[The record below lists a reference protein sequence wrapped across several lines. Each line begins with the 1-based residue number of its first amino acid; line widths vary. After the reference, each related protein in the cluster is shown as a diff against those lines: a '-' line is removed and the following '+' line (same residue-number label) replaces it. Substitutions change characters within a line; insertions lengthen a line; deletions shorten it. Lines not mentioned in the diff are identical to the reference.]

1 MRAYNSKLDSSL
13 DISFSK
19 KFMLTNFKAILFGS
33 IGTLVETSELQRRA
47 FNQAFSEAGLDWT
60 WNPDEYKIMLKKSG
74 GRNRIN
80 EYATYREIEVNAHEL
95 HLKKTKIFDNMMKE
109 EGISLRPGVANLIDF
124 ALNNNLHLAFVTS
137 TSDANVDAIFMA
149 LNEQLNR
156 NDFNFIGN
164 DKMVSKPKPDSEIYL
179 KALSNLKLNAKDCL
193 AIEDTEVS
201 MRSAINANIKCIAFP
216 GAMALDNDFSAAL
229 HISDDL
235 SPNNLFN

>member
-1 MRAYNSKLDSSL
+1 
-13 DISFSK
+13 
-19 KFMLTNFKAILFGS
+19 MLTNFKAILFGS
-33 IGTLVETSELQRRA
+33 IGTLVETSELQRTA

-109 EGISLRPGVANLIDF
+109 EGISLRPGVANLIGYAID
-124 ALNNNLHLAFVTS
+124 NNVHLAFVTS

-149 LNEQLNR
+149 LNGQLSR

-179 KALSNLKLNAKDCL
+179 KALSNLKLDAKDCL

>member
-1 MRAYNSKLDSSL
+1 
-13 DISFSK
+13 
-19 KFMLTNFKAILFGS
+19 MLTNFKAILFGS
-33 IGTLVETSELQRRA
+33 IGTLVETSELQRTA

-80 EYATYREIEVNAHEL
+80 EYATDRGIKVNAHEL
-95 HLKKTKIFDNMMKE
+95 HLKKTEIFDNMMKE
-109 EGISLRPGVANLIDF
+109 EGISLRPGVANLIGYAID
-124 ALNNNLHLAFVTS
+124 NNVHLAFVTS

-149 LNEQLNR
+149 LNGQLNR

-216 GAMALDNDFSAAL
+216 GALALDSDFSDAFY
-229 HISDDL
+229 ITDDL
-235 SPNNLFN
+235 SRNNLLFTE

>member
-1 MRAYNSKLDSSL
+1 
-13 DISFSK
+13 
-19 KFMLTNFKAILFGS
+19 MLTNFKAILFGS
-33 IGTLVETSELQRRA
+33 IGTLVETSELQRTA
-47 FNQAFSEAGLDWT
+47 FNQAFSEADLDWN

-80 EYATYREIEVNAHEL
+80 EYATDRGEKVNAQKL
-95 HLKKTKIFDNMMKE
+95 HIRKTEIFDNMMKE
-109 EGISLRPGVANLIDF
+109 EGISLRPGVANLIGYAID
-124 ALNNNLHLAFVTS
+124 NNVHLAFVTS

-149 LNEQLNR
+149 LNGQLSR

>member
-1 MRAYNSKLDSSL
+1 
-13 DISFSK
+13 
-19 KFMLTNFKAILFGS
+19 MLTNFKAILFGS

-80 EYATYREIEVNAHEL
+80 EYATDRGIKVNAHEL
-95 HLKKTKIFDNMMKE
+95 HLKKTEIFDNMMKE
-109 EGISLRPGVANLIDF
+109 EGISLRPGVANLIGYAID
-124 ALNNNLHLAFVTS
+124 NNVHLAFVTS
-137 TSDANVDAIFMA
+137 TSNANVDAIFMA
-149 LNEQLNR
+149 LNGQLNR

-179 KALSNLKLNAKDCL
+179 KALSILKLNAKDCL

-216 GAMALDNDFSAAL
+216 GALALDNDFSDAFY
-229 HISDDL
+229 ITDDL
-235 SPNNLFN
+235 SRNNLLFTE

>member
-1 MRAYNSKLDSSL
+1 
-13 DISFSK
+13 
-19 KFMLTNFKAILFGS
+19 MLTNFKAILFGS

-80 EYATYREIEVNAHEL
+80 EYATYHGIKVNAHEL
-95 HLKKTKIFDNMMKE
+95 HLKKTEIFDNMMKE
-109 EGISLRPGVANLIDF
+109 EGISLRPGVANLIGYAID
-124 ALNNNLHLAFVTS
+124 NNVHLAFVTS

-149 LNEQLNR
+149 LNGQLSR

>member
-1 MRAYNSKLDSSL
+1 
-13 DISFSK
+13 
-19 KFMLTNFKAILFGS
+19 MLSNFKAILFGS

-80 EYATYREIEVNAHEL
+80 EYATYREIKVNAHEL

-109 EGISLRPGVANLIDF
+109 EGISLRPGVANLIGYAID
-124 ALNNNLHLAFVTS
+124 NNVHLAFVTS

-149 LNEQLNR
+149 LNGQLSR

>member
-1 MRAYNSKLDSSL
+1 
-13 DISFSK
+13 
-19 KFMLTNFKAILFGS
+19 MLSNFKAILFGS

-80 EYATYREIEVNAHEL
+80 EYATDRGIKVNAHEL
-95 HLKKTKIFDNMMKE
+95 HLKKTEIFDNMMKE
-109 EGISLRPGVANLIDF
+109 EGISLRPGVANLIGYAID
-124 ALNNNLHLAFVTS
+124 NNVHLAFVTS
-137 TSDANVDAIFMA
+137 TSNANVDAIFMA
-149 LNEQLNR
+149 LNGQLNR
-156 NDFNFIGN
+156 DDFNFIGN

-216 GAMALDNDFSAAL
+216 GALALDNDFSDAFY
-229 HISDDL
+229 ITDDL
-235 SPNNLFN
+235 SRNNLLFTE

>member
-1 MRAYNSKLDSSL
+1 M
-13 DISFSK
+13 
-19 KFMLTNFKAILFGS
+19 
-33 IGTLVETSELQRRA
+33 
-47 FNQAFSEAGLDWT
+47 
-60 WNPDEYKIMLKKSG
+60 
-74 GRNRIN
+74 
-80 EYATYREIEVNAHEL
+80 
-95 HLKKTKIFDNMMKE
+95 
-109 EGISLRPGVANLIDF
+109 
-124 ALNNNLHLAFVTS
+124 TS
-137 TSDANVDAIFMA
+137 TSDANIDAMFMA
-149 LNEQLNR
+149 LNGQLSR

>member
-1 MRAYNSKLDSSL
+1 
-13 DISFSK
+13 
-19 KFMLTNFKAILFGS
+19 MLTNFKAILFGS

-109 EGISLRPGVANLIDF
+109 EGISLRPGVANLIGYAID
-124 ALNNNLHLAFVTS
+124 NNVHLAFVTS

-149 LNEQLNR
+149 LNGQLSR

-179 KALSNLKLNAKDCL
+179 KALSNLKLDAKDCL

>member
-1 MRAYNSKLDSSL
+1 
-13 DISFSK
+13 
-19 KFMLTNFKAILFGS
+19 MLTNFKAILFGS

-109 EGISLRPGVANLIDF
+109 EGISLRPGVANLIGYAID
-124 ALNNNLHLAFVTS
+124 NNVHLAFVTS

-149 LNEQLNR
+149 LNGQLNR

-229 HISDDL
+229 HITDDL

>member
-1 MRAYNSKLDSSL
+1 
-13 DISFSK
+13 
-19 KFMLTNFKAILFGS
+19 MLTNFKAILFGS
-33 IGTLVETSELQRRA
+33 IGTLVETSELQRTA

-80 EYATYREIEVNAHEL
+80 EYATDRGEKVNAQKL
-95 HLKKTKIFDNMMKE
+95 HIRKTEIFDNMMKE
-109 EGISLRPGVANLIDF
+109 EGISLRPGVANLIGYAID
-124 ALNNNLHLAFVTS
+124 NNVHLAFVTS

-149 LNEQLNR
+149 LNGQLSR

-216 GAMALDNDFSAAL
+216 GAMALDNDFSACL
-229 HISDDL
+229 L
-235 SPNNLFN
+235 YTSPSPRDRSVSRMPSSA

>member
-1 MRAYNSKLDSSL
+1 MILNY
-13 DISFSK
+13 
-19 KFMLTNFKAILFGS
+19 KAILFGS

-80 EYATYREIEVNAHEL
+80 EYATDRGIKVNAHEL
-95 HLKKTKIFDNMMKE
+95 HLKKTEIFDNMMKE
-109 EGISLRPGVANLIDF
+109 EGISLRPGVANLIGYAID
-124 ALNNNLHLAFVTS
+124 NNVHLAFVTS
-137 TSDANVDAIFMA
+137 TSNANVDAIFMA
-149 LNEQLNR
+149 LNGQLNR

-216 GAMALDNDFSAAL
+216 GALALDNDFSDAFY
-229 HISDDL
+229 ITDDL
-235 SPNNLFN
+235 SRNNLLFTE

>member
-1 MRAYNSKLDSSL
+1 
-13 DISFSK
+13 
-19 KFMLTNFKAILFGS
+19 MLTNFKAILFGS

-80 EYATYREIEVNAHEL
+80 EYATYHGIKVNAHEL
-95 HLKKTKIFDNMMKE
+95 HLKKTEIFDNMMKE
-109 EGISLRPGVANLIDF
+109 KGISLRPGVANLIGYAID
-124 ALNNNLHLAFVTS
+124 NNVHLAFVTS

-149 LNEQLNR
+149 LNGQLSR

>member
-1 MRAYNSKLDSSL
+1 
-13 DISFSK
+13 
-19 KFMLTNFKAILFGS
+19 MLTNFKAILFGS

-80 EYATYREIEVNAHEL
+80 EYATDRGIKVNAHEL
-95 HLKKTKIFDNMMKE
+95 HLKKTEIFDNMMKE
-109 EGISLRPGVANLIDF
+109 EGISLRPGVANLIGYAID
-124 ALNNNLHLAFVTS
+124 NNVHLAFVTS

-149 LNEQLNR
+149 LNGQLNR

-216 GAMALDNDFSAAL
+216 GALALDNDFSDAFY
-229 HISDDL
+229 ITDDL
-235 SPNNLFN
+235 SRNNLLFTE

>member
-1 MRAYNSKLDSSL
+1 
-13 DISFSK
+13 
-19 KFMLTNFKAILFGS
+19 MLSNFKAILFGS

-80 EYATYREIEVNAHEL
+80 EYATYHGIKVNAHEL
-95 HLKKTKIFDNMMKE
+95 HLKKTEIFDNMMKE
-109 EGISLRPGVANLIDF
+109 EGISLRPGVANLIGYAID
-124 ALNNNLHLAFVTS
+124 NNVHLAFVTS

-149 LNEQLNR
+149 LNGQLSR

>member
-1 MRAYNSKLDSSL
+1 MLSNS
-13 DISFSK
+13 
-19 KFMLTNFKAILFGS
+19 KAILFGS

-109 EGISLRPGVANLIDF
+109 EGISLRPGVANLIGYAID
-124 ALNNNLHLAFVTS
+124 NNVHLAFVTS

-149 LNEQLNR
+149 LNGQLSR

-235 SPNNLFN
+235 SPNNFFN

>member
-1 MRAYNSKLDSSL
+1 
-13 DISFSK
+13 
-19 KFMLTNFKAILFGS
+19 MLTNFKAILFGS

-80 EYATYREIEVNAHEL
+80 EYATDRGIKVNAHEL
-95 HLKKTKIFDNMMKE
+95 HLKKTEIFDNMMKE
-109 EGISLRPGVANLIDF
+109 EGISLRPGVANLIGYAID
-124 ALNNNLHLAFVTS
+124 NNVHLAFVTS
-137 TSDANVDAIFMA
+137 TSNANVDAIFMA
-149 LNEQLNR
+149 LNGQLSR

-216 GAMALDNDFSAAL
+216 GALALDNDFSDAFY
-229 HISDDL
+229 ITDDL
-235 SPNNLFN
+235 SRNNLLFTE

>member
-1 MRAYNSKLDSSL
+1 
-13 DISFSK
+13 
-19 KFMLTNFKAILFGS
+19 MLTNFKAILFGS

-80 EYATYREIEVNAHEL
+80 EYATYHGIKVNAHEL
-95 HLKKTKIFDNMMKE
+95 HLKKTEIFDNMMKE
-109 EGISLRPGVANLIDF
+109 EGISLRPGVANLIGYAID
-124 ALNNNLHLAFVTS
+124 NNVHLAFVTS
-137 TSDANVDAIFMA
+137 TSDANIDAIFMA
-149 LNEQLNR
+149 LNGQLSR

>member
-1 MRAYNSKLDSSL
+1 
-13 DISFSK
+13 
-19 KFMLTNFKAILFGS
+19 MLANFKAILFGS
-33 IGTLVETSELQRRA
+33 IGTLVETSELQRTA

-80 EYATYREIEVNAHEL
+80 EYATDRGIKVNAHEL
-95 HLKKTKIFDNMMKE
+95 HLKKTEIFDNMMKE
-109 EGISLRPGVANLIDF
+109 EGISLRPGVANLIGYAID
-124 ALNNNLHLAFVTS
+124 NNVHLAFVTS

-149 LNEQLNR
+149 LNGQLSR

>member
-1 MRAYNSKLDSSL
+1 
-13 DISFSK
+13 
-19 KFMLTNFKAILFGS
+19 MLTNFKAILFGS

-80 EYATYREIEVNAHEL
+80 EYATDRGIKVNAHEL
-95 HLKKTKIFDNMMKE
+95 HLKKTEIFDNMMKE
-109 EGISLRPGVANLIDF
+109 EGISLRPGVANLIGYAID
-124 ALNNNLHLAFVTS
+124 NNFHLAFVTS
-137 TSDANVDAIFMA
+137 TSNANVDAIFMA
-149 LNEQLNR
+149 LNGQLNR
-156 NDFNFIGN
+156 NDFNFIGH

-216 GAMALDNDFSAAL
+216 GALALDNDFSDAFY
-229 HISDDL
+229 ITDDL
-235 SPNNLFN
+235 SRNNLLFTE

>member
-1 MRAYNSKLDSSL
+1 
-13 DISFSK
+13 
-19 KFMLTNFKAILFGS
+19 MLSNFKAILFGS

-74 GRNRIN
+74 GGNRIN
-80 EYATYREIEVNAHEL
+80 EYATYRGIKVNAHEL
-95 HLKKTKIFDNMMKE
+95 HLKKTEIFDNMMKE
-109 EGISLRPGVANLIDF
+109 EGISLRPGVANLIGYAID
-124 ALNNNLHLAFVTS
+124 NNVHLAFVTS

-149 LNEQLNR
+149 LNGQLNR
-156 NDFNFIGN
+156 NDFNFIGH

-216 GAMALDNDFSAAL
+216 GALALDNDFSDAFY
-229 HISDDL
+229 ITDDL
-235 SPNNLFN
+235 SRNNLLFTK

>member
-1 MRAYNSKLDSSL
+1 
-13 DISFSK
+13 
-19 KFMLTNFKAILFGS
+19 MLTNFKAILFGS

-80 EYATYREIEVNAHEL
+80 EYATDRGIKVNAHEL
-95 HLKKTKIFDNMMKE
+95 HLKKTEIFDNMMKE
-109 EGISLRPGVANLIDF
+109 EGISLRPGVANLIGYAID
-124 ALNNNLHLAFVTS
+124 NNVHLAFVTS

-149 LNEQLNR
+149 LNGQLNR

>member
-1 MRAYNSKLDSSL
+1 
-13 DISFSK
+13 
-19 KFMLTNFKAILFGS
+19 MLTNFKAILFGS

-109 EGISLRPGVANLIDF
+109 EGISLRPGVANLIGYAID
-124 ALNNNLHLAFVTS
+124 NNVHLAFVTS

-149 LNEQLNR
+149 LNGQLNR

>member
-1 MRAYNSKLDSSL
+1 
-13 DISFSK
+13 
-19 KFMLTNFKAILFGS
+19 MLTNFKAILFGS

-109 EGISLRPGVANLIDF
+109 EGISLRPGVANLIGYAID
-124 ALNNNLHLAFVTS
+124 NNVHLAFVTS

-149 LNEQLNR
+149 LNGQLSR